1 MLYAKLLIVFLVLNL
16 ISCKNNDAEVL
27 HNEIMDIHEEVM
39 PQTGEI
45 AYLYLAFRKKVETDL
60 TAYVTQKAMDG
71 IFYSVAQEEQKI
83 RKDPA
88 AQVTGLMEK
97 AEDEMMVWMNAYIP
111 PNKMKSS
118 KNENE
123 ILYYLQD
130 QKKIISNIKVHTNAS
145 LASGKKWK
153 EMLSINN

>member
-45 AYLYLAFRKKVETDL
+45 AYLYLAFRKKVETDS
-60 TAYVTQKAMDG
+60 T
-71 IFYSVAQEEQKI
+71 ISSEQKMELL
-83 RKDPA
+83 KQADD
-88 AQVTGLMEK
+88 MEK

-123 ILYYLQD
+123 ILYYLQN

>member
-1 MLYAKLLIVFLVLNL
+1 MLYARLLPVLLLLILL
-16 ISCKNNDAEVL
+16 SCENNDVEVL
-27 HNEIMDIHEEVM
+27 HNEIMDIHDEVM
-39 PQTGEI
+39 PKTSEI
-45 AYLYLAFRKKVETDL
+45 AYLYLAFRKKVASDATISKD
-60 TAYVTQKAMDG
+60 QKMELLKQAD
-71 IFYSVAQEEQKI
+71 
-83 RKDPA
+83 D
-88 AQVTGLMEK
+88 MEK